1 MANIKSA
8 IKRIRVAEFKRLR
21 NRPVRSSLKTFVGK
35 ARRLIDSGQI
45 EDGTRAVVTAI
56 SALDKAASKGI
67 IHRNNAA
74 RRKSR
79 LMARLNKQAAFIAA
93 NPNATFTSGTTR
105 TRNTRAG
112 SPRRK

>member
-1 MANIKSA
+1 LANIKSA

-93 NPNATFTSGTTR
+93 NPNATFATPGTRSRNARRGATR
-105 TRNTRAG
+105 R
-112 SPRRK
+112 